1 MRLPKFLMLVVVLT
15 LLCLGYVWQQTH
27 IVHLAYEGQKRMA
40 TFQDLLDENSLL
52 RYNLTRKTSL
62 IAMGERVSLATDF
75 QLPQQY
81 CLVKVDAC
89 ADQPRAKDGS
99 RLTRQETLLARVFG
113 LKRQAEAKAINPSTI
128 NFR

>member
-1 MRLPKFLMLVVVLT
+1 MRLPKFLMLVVAFT

-89 ADQPRAKDGS
+89 ADQQRAKDGS

>member
-1 MRLPKFLMLVVVLT
+1 MRLPKFLMLVVALT
-15 LLCLGYVWQQTH
+15 LLSLGYVWQQTH

-62 IAMGERVSLATDF
+62 IAMGERVRTGTDF